1 MLTDRRQ
8 IILRA
13 LIEEYILRAIP
24 VASKTLVD
32 NYDLSVS
39 SATVRNDLNFL
50 ENSGYI
56 MQPHTSAGRIP
67 TEFGYR
73 EFVDQIINGFE
84 ESQETEEPVESER
97 VSEIRKS
104 ADEVDNLLDQLSIE
118 LARLT
123 DCLSVISPKKES
135 GQNVHIAKRG
145 ISSMLKQPEFR
156 DSSNILPIMEIL
168 EDDSILFDTLQA
180 SATSNAVTVRI
191 GHENESKNLSGVSV
205 ITAQFGTGKNGG
217 VVAVIGPTRMNYAEV
232 IKAVTMAQNVL
243 DDID

>member
-13 LIEEYILRAIP
+13 LIEEYIMRAIP

-73 EFVDQIINGFE
+73 EFVDQIINSFE
-84 ESQETEEPVESER
+84 EDSEEEELETER

-104 ADEVDNLLDQLSIE
+104 ADEVDSLLDKLSIE

-123 DCLSVISPKKES
+123 DCLSVISPNKES

-156 DSSNILPIMEIL
+156 DTANILPLMEIL
-168 EDDSILFDTLQA
+168 EDDTILFDTLQA
-180 SATSNAVTVRI
+180 SSTGNEISVRI
-191 GHENESKNLSGVSV
+191 GHENKSENLSGVSV
-205 ITAQFGTGKNGG
+205 ITAQFGAGQNGG
-217 VVAVIGPTRMNYAEV
+217 IVAVIGPTRMNYADV